1 MRLFS
6 AAVAASILMLA
17 VTTAAV
23 AQGSVVD
30 VAMQQSPDELMKG
43 IETQHPAAYYILAMK
58 LFDAD
63 RKDEATFWFYAGQ
76 LRYRFHL
83 AAHPDLDPSG
93 DPALFES
100 LSDLVGRAVNEY
112 AFGDLEVLDA
122 TLEKVKAWDEENSNG
137 FTSKIEYAAE
147 WKTTRNGMEELIKY
161 IRANGEQ
168 IRSQRKANGLE
179 NRN

>member
-1 MRLFS
+1 MRLIS
-6 AAVAASILMLA
+6 AAVAASILMFA

-23 AQGSVVD
+23 AQEGVVD
-30 VAMQQSPDELMKG
+30 VAMQQSPEELMKG

-112 AFGDLEVLDA
+112 AFGDLEVLYA
-122 TLEKVKAWDEENSNG
+122 TLEKVKSWDEENPNG
-137 FTSKIEYAAE
+137 FTSKTEYAAE
-147 WKTTRNGMEELIKY
+147 WKTTRDGMVELMKY